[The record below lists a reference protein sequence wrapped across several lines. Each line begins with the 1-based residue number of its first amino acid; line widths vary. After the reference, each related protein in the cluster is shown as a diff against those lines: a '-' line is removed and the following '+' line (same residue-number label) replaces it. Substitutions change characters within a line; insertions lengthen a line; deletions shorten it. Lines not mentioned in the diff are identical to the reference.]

1 MSAKSRVLWIIP
13 ALLVGSWVAVRSQA
27 ASSAPDRSPHVRAQG
42 ELGDP
47 PAPFAALS
55 ARELRDPALAR
66 YIGTLA
72 ADSRR

>member
-1 MSAKSRVLWIIP
+1 MSAQSRFLLIIP

-27 ASSAPDRSPHVRAQG
+27 ALPAPNASHVRALG
-42 ELGDP
+42 DMGDP
-47 PAPFAALS
+47 PAPVAALS
-55 ARELRDPALAR
+55 SRELRDPALAR